1 MSDEPQ
7 ITNSELQAYADGR
20 LGEERSR
27 AVEAW
32 LAARPDDAER
42 IAAYRR
48 LGEEL
53 RRAYDPVLDEPL
65 PDWLGGGRAPR
76 PRWHGFAR
84 IAGWVVLGAAIGV
97 VAGWEVR
104 DARPVAASRADPGET
119 MAHRA
124 AVAHAVYSPEVRHPV
139 EVGAAEQEHLVNWLS
154 KRVGAKLRA
163 PVLTAE
169 GYELVGG
176 RLLPGESGAVAQFM
190 YQDGKGK
197 RLTLYVSRLAG
208 KQRDTAFR
216 FSQEDKVSVF
226 YWIDGALG
234 YALSGELPKADLLNI
249 ATTVYK
255 QINP

>member
-1 MSDEPQ
+1 MKLSD
-7 ITNSELQAYADGR
+7 NELHGYVDDR
-20 LGEERSR
+20 LDAERR
-27 AVEAW
+27 GAVEAQ
-32 LAARPDDAER
+32 LAQAPEDAARV
-42 IAAYRR
+42 AAYREQNAA
-48 LGEEL
+48 LH
-53 RRAYDPVLDEPL
+53 AAFDPVLDEPV
-65 PDWLGGGRAPR
+65 PDRLRRIDASRRATSR
-76 PRWHGFAR
+76 VAVA
-84 IAGWVVLGAAIGV
+84 AGWLALGAVIGWF
-97 VAGWEVR
+97 ANSLLT
-104 DARPVAASRADPGET
+104 DRPHALMSFSRQAAL
-119 MAHRA
+119 
-124 AVAHAVYSPEVRHPV
+124 AHAVYSPEVRHPV

-197 RLTLYVSRLAG
+197 RLTLYVSRLGG

-226 YWIDGALG
+226 YWIDGPLG
-234 YALSGELPKADLLNI
+234 YALSGELPKADLLNV

>member
-1 MSDEPQ
+1 MKPSD
-7 ITNSELQAYADGR
+7 NELHAYADDH
-20 LGEERSR
+20 LDAESR
-27 AVEAW
+27 RVVEAH
-32 LAARPDDAER
+32 LAQAPEDAARV
-42 IAAYRR
+42 AAYREQNAA
-48 LGEEL
+48 LH
-53 RRAYDPVLDEPL
+53 AAFDPVLDEPV
-65 PDWLGGGRAPR
+65 PDRLRHISARRRAGPV
-76 PRWHGFAR
+76 AVA
-84 IAGWVVLGAAIGV
+84 AGWLALGAVIGWL
-97 VAGWEVR
+97 ANALLT
-104 DARPVAASRADPGET
+104 DRPHALMSFSRQAAL
-119 MAHRA
+119 
-124 AVAHAVYSPEVRHPV
+124 AHAVYSPEVRHPV

-190 YQDGKGK
+190 YQDSKGK

-208 KQRDTAFR
+208 RQRDTAFV

-255 QINP
+255 QLNP

>member
-1 MSDEPQ
+1 MKLSD
-7 ITNSELQAYADGR
+7 NELHAYVDDCLDADSR
-20 LGEERSR
+20 R
-27 AVEAW
+27 AVEAY
-32 LAARPDDAER
+32 LAQAPEDAARV
-42 IAAYRR
+42 AAYR
-48 LGEEL
+48 EQNAAL
-53 RRAYDPVLDEPL
+53 RAAFDPVLDEPV
-65 PDWLGGGRAPR
+65 PDRLRHVGATRRAAR
-76 PRWHGFAR
+76 FAVA
-84 IAGWVVLGAAIGV
+84 AGWLAVGAVIGWF
-97 VAGWEVR
+97 ANALLT
-104 DARPVAASRADPGET
+104 DRPHALVSFSRQAAL
-119 MAHRA
+119 
-124 AVAHAVYSPEVRHPV
+124 AHAVYSPEVRHPV
-139 EVGAAEQEHLVNWLS
+139 EVGAADQEHLVNWLS

-226 YWIDGALG
+226 YWIDGTLG

-249 ATTVYK
+249 ATAVYK

>member
-1 MSDEPQ
+1 MKPSD
-7 ITNSELQAYADGR
+7 NELHAYVDDHLDA
-20 LGEERSR
+20 ESR
-27 AVEAW
+27 RVVEAH
-32 LAARPDDAER
+32 LAQAPEDAARV
-42 IAAYRR
+42 AAYREQNAA
-48 LGEEL
+48 LH
-53 RRAYDPVLDEPL
+53 AAFDPVLDEPV
-65 PDWLGGGRAPR
+65 PDRLRHISARRRAGPI
-76 PRWHGFAR
+76 AVA
-84 IAGWVVLGAAIGV
+84 AGWLALGAVIGWF
-97 VAGWEVR
+97 ANALLT
-104 DARPVAASRADPGET
+104 DRPHALMSFSRQAAL
-119 MAHRA
+119 
-124 AVAHAVYSPEVRHPV
+124 AHAVYSPEVRHPV

-163 PVLTAE
+163 PVLVAE

-226 YWIDGALG
+226 YWIDGTLG
-234 YALSGELPKADLLNI
+234 YALSGELPKADLLNV

-255 QINP
+255 QLNP

>member
-1 MSDEPQ
+1 MKLSD
-7 ITNSELQAYADGR
+7 NELHAYVDDLLDAESR
-20 LGEERSR
+20 R
-27 AVEAW
+27 AVEAH
-32 LAARPDDAER
+32 LAQAPEDAARV
-42 IAAYRR
+42 AAYREHNAA
-48 LGEEL
+48 LH
-53 RRAYDPVLDEPL
+53 AAFDPVLDEPV
-65 PDWLGGGRAPR
+65 PDRMRHVGASRGAR
-76 PRWHGFAR
+76 PAR
-84 IAGWVVLGAAIGV
+84 VAVAAGWLALGVAIGWF
-97 VAGWEVR
+97 ANAFLT
-104 DARPVAASRADPGET
+104 DRPHALVSFSRQAAL
-119 MAHRA
+119 
-124 AVAHAVYSPEVRHPV
+124 AHAVYSPEVRHPV

-154 KRVGAKLRA
+154 KRVGVKLRA

-234 YALSGELPKADLLNI
+234 YALSGELPKADLLNV
-249 ATTVYK
+249 ATAVYK